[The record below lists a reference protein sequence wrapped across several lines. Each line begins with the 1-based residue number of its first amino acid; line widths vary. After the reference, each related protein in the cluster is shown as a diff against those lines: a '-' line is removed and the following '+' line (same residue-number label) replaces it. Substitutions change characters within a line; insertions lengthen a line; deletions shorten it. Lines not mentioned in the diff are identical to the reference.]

1 MMKPLKKQTKSRKI
15 WIPIVIILL
24 LAMGGGVY
32 YYLSQAGVVSAAT
45 VTEAAPKT
53 TTVKTGSIT
62 LSATGTGTLIA
73 SKETDLSFSTTDV
86 VATVNVGVG
95 DQVKKGA
102 VLAVLANINDLKDN
116 VNSAQQTLVSA
127 QQALDTL
134 HQNGPSNLAAA
145 QMAVITAKKAVADA
159 QSAVVQKGVPRCD
172 QDTID
177 AYYSTWET
185 EKNYL
190 DSLGSGAGDPAYYNS
205 VIVPEKILVAE
216 DYATYVYCAGYT
228 EYEIDSTH
236 TDVDVANAA
245 LTLAQD
251 TLATLQKNNG
261 LDPTALAA
269 AQNTVANDQLAVDE
283 AQQTLTGATLVAPF
297 DGTIL
302 TVAGQVGDTSVSP
315 FITIADLVHPQIQFD
330 VDETDM
336 DKVALG
342 EAAQVSFDAIADRTF
357 TGKVIQINPTL
368 QTVDGYQVVQGL
380 IELDLSQ
387 ETNPPTFQ
395 KGMTASVQVI
405 KAKADN
411 VLLVPLQAVRD
422 LGDGSYGVF
431 VVGSDGQPTLKI
443 VKVGLEDLTSAE
455 ITQGLTAGQT
465 VTTGIAET
473 K

>member
-1 MMKPLKKQTKSRKI
+1 MKSKKKQTKSRKI
-15 WIPIVIILL
+15 WIPIIIILL

-45 VTEAAPKT
+45 ATTEVAPKT

-62 LSATGTGTLIA
+62 LSATVTGTLIA
-73 SKETDLSFSTTDV
+73 SQETDLSFSTTAV
-86 VATVNVGVG
+86 VATVNVQVG

-102 VLAVLANINDLKDN
+102 VLAELANINDLKDS
-116 VNSAQQTLVSA
+116 VNSSQQNLISA

-134 HQNGPSNLAAA
+134 NQNAPSNLATA
-145 QMAVITAKKAVADA
+145 QLAVITAKKAVLDA
-159 QSAVVQKGVPRCD
+159 KSAIVQKGVARCD

-177 AYYSTWET
+177 AYYSTWLHEN
-185 EKNYL
+185 EYL
-190 DSLGSGAGDPAYYNS
+190 QSLGSGAGNSNYYTA
-205 VIVPEKILVAE
+205 VIVPEKILVAQ

-228 EYEIDSTH
+228 DYEVNSSKSNL
-236 TDVDVANAA
+236 DVANAN

-251 TLATLQKNNG
+251 TLTKLQTNNG
-261 LDPTALAA
+261 IDPTALAS
-269 AQNTVANDQLAVDE
+269 AQNTVANDQVTLDE

-302 TVAGQVGDTSVSP
+302 TVAGQVGDDSVSP
-315 FITIADLVHPQIQFD
+315 FITIADLAHPQVQFD

-336 DKVALG
+336 DKVAMG
-342 EAAQVSFDAIADRTF
+342 EEAQVSFDGIAGRTF

-368 QTVDGYQVVQGL
+368 QTVSGYQVMQGL
-380 IELDLSQ
+380 IQLDLSK

-395 KGMTASVQVI
+395 KGMAASVEVI

-431 VVGSDGQPTLKI
+431 VVGSNGQPTLKI
-443 VKVGLEDLTSAE
+443 VKVGLEDLTNAE
-455 ITQGLTAGQT
+455 ITQGLSAGQT
-465 VTTGIAET
+465 VTTGISQV

>member
-1 MMKPLKKQTKSRKI
+1 MKSKKKQTKSRKI
-15 WIPIVIILL
+15 WIPIIIILL

-45 VTEAAPKT
+45 APTDVAAKT
-53 TTVKTGSIT
+53 TTVKTGSIS

-73 SKETDLSFSTTDV
+73 SQETSLSFSTTAV
-86 VATVNVGVG
+86 VATVSAQIG

-102 VLAVLANINDLKDN
+102 VLAELANINDLKDS

-134 HQNGPSNLAAA
+134 RQNAPSNLANA
-145 QMAVITAKKAVADA
+145 QMAVITAKKAVIDA
-159 QSAVVQKGVPRCD
+159 QSAIVQKGVPRCD

-177 AYYSTWET
+177 AYYSTWMH
-185 EKNYL
+185 EKDYL
-190 DSLGSGAGDPAYYNS
+190 DSLGSGAGNPAYYSS
-205 VIVPEKILVAE
+205 VIVPEKILVAQ

-228 EYEIDSTH
+228 EYEIDSSH
-236 TDVDVANAA
+236 TNLDVANAA

-269 AQNTVANDQLAVDE
+269 AENTVANDQLAVDE
-283 AQQTLTGATLVAPF
+283 AQQTLDGATLVAPF

-302 TVAGQVGDTSVSP
+302 TVAGQAGDTSVSP
-315 FITIADLVHPQIQFD
+315 FITIADLAHPQVQFD

-336 DKVALG
+336 DKVAMG
-342 EAAQVSFDAIADRTF
+342 VEAQVSFDAITGRTF

-368 QTVDGYQVVQGL
+368 QTVSGYQVVQGL
-380 IELDLSQ
+380 IQLDLSK
-387 ETNPPTFQ
+387 ETDLPSFQ
-395 KGMTASVQVI
+395 KGMTASVEVI

-431 VVGSDGQPTLKI
+431 VVGSNGQPTLKI
-443 VKVGLEDLTSAE
+443 VKVGLEDLTNAE
-455 ITQGLTAGQT
+455 ITSGLSAGQT
-465 VTTGIAET
+465 VTTGISQV

>member
-1 MMKPLKKQTKSRKI
+1 MKPSKKQTKSRRI

-24 LAMGGGVY
+24 LAVSGGVY

-45 VTEAAPKT
+45 ATEVAPKT

-73 SKETDLSFSTTDV
+73 SKETALSFSTTDV
-86 VATVNVGVG
+86 VATINVQVG
-95 DQVKKGA
+95 DLVKKGA
-102 VLAVLANINDLKDN
+102 VLAQLANINNLKDD

-134 HQNGPSNLAAA
+134 KQNAPSNLANA
-145 QMAVITAKKAVADA
+145 QLAVITAKKAVTDA
-159 QSAVVQKGVPRCD
+159 QTAIVQKGVPRCD

-177 AYYSTWET
+177 DYYGTWMT
-185 EKNYL
+185 EKKYL
-190 DSLGSGAGDPAYYNS
+190 DSLGSGAGNPAYYDA
-205 VIVPEKILVAE
+205 VIVPEKILVAK
-216 DYATYVYCAGYT
+216 DYASYLYCVGYT
-228 EYEIDSTH
+228 DYEVDSSH
-236 TDVDVANAA
+236 TNLDVANAGLVLA
-245 LTLAQD
+245 QNTLAD
-251 TLATLQKNNG
+251 LQKNNG
-261 LDPTALAA
+261 IDPSALAA
-269 AQNTVANDQLAVDE
+269 AENTLANAQVSVDE
-283 AQQTLTGATLVAPF
+283 AEQTLVGATLVAPF

-302 TVAGQVGDTSVSP
+302 TVAGQTGDTSVSP
-315 FITIADLVHPQIQFD
+315 FITIADLVHPQVQFD

-342 EAAQVSFDAIADRTF
+342 EQAQVSFDAITGRTF

-368 QTVDGYQVVQGL
+368 QTLNGYQVVQGL

-395 KGMTASVQVI
+395 KGLAASVQVI
-405 KAKADN
+405 KAKAEN

-455 ITQGLTAGQT
+455 ITSGLTAGQT
-465 VTTGIAET
+465 VTTGISET